1 MQPDKQ
7 STSTKVYGIREK
19 KTDTTSKKGLK
30 PTKDFS
36 GSVDN
41 ENVKPTEELIGDEI
55 ANKQINQNLYLNQHQ
70 IMLKEYIFQQYK
82 NNTSK
87 LRLRLKLL

>member
-30 PTKDFS
+30 PAKDFS

-41 ENVKPTEELIGDEI
+41 
-55 ANKQINQNLYLNQHQ
+55 
-70 IMLKEYIFQQYK
+70 
-82 NNTSK
+82 
-87 LRLRLKLL
+87 

>member
-19 KTDTTSKKGLK
+19 KTDTTRKKGLK

-41 ENVKPTEELIGDEI
+41 
-55 ANKQINQNLYLNQHQ
+55 
-70 IMLKEYIFQQYK
+70 
-82 NNTSK
+82 
-87 LRLRLKLL
+87 